1 MTEYCTNLSLFVP
14 FAFSLAGKMWPM
26 KTRFST
32 AGNPTMWK
40 RLFLKR
46 LQNGLY
52 LSVPATILSMQHFF
66 KPSFVLQGENA
77 VHISS
82 GWPPS
87 PLLGVQ
93 VWVGHGWF
101 RQHHPQFAAHSR
113 YSTLLDMIFIH
124 YGFWALIQWNSIC
137 SVGLQS
143 PTIKPTTAPKTTRAT
158 KRPMRL
164 PVPYQPAVH
173 PPARYVKVTRFQNL
187 YSSLRK
193 GENLNIVKFIF

>member
-1 MTEYCTNLSLFVP
+1 
-14 FAFSLAGKMWPM
+14 M
-26 KTRFST
+26 KTRFSS
-32 AGNPTMWK
+32 ARSCVLWK
-40 RLFLKR
+40 I
-46 LQNGLY
+46 QQT
-52 LSVPATILSMQHFF
+52 PAMILTGIFNHNFF
-66 KPSFVLQGENA
+66 IIYQFWTSPKTHVTHLVLQGDDA

-82 GWPPS
+82 GWTAP

-158 KRPMRL
+158 KRPTRL